1 MTCGRYRLTAKERY
15 LRGHFGLDEDPPR
28 HPRSNIALT
37 QQVATIHQH
46 PAELTLIFCLM
57 QWVSFH
63 TGQKTNRLS

>member
-1 MTCGRYRLTAKERY
+1 MWTLPAHGKGALPA
-15 LRGHFGLDEDPPR
+15 GHFGLDEDPPR

-37 QQVATIHQH
+37 QQVATIRQH